1 MTLAQV
7 WAPFASPSAL
17 ERIHGNVGD
26 RDGSSRAHG
35 DHAQESRVKT
45 KGERDKEQQDES
57 RRRRDNNGFHA
68 V

>member
-1 MTLAQV
+1 M
-7 WAPFASPSAL
+7 SAI
-17 ERIHGNVGD
+17 EIDPH
-26 RDGSSRAHG
+26 AHMG

>member
-17 ERIHGNVGD
+17 ERIHGNVGNRD
-26 RDGSSRAHG
+26 RSSAHG
-35 DHAQESRVKT
+35 EHAQEGRVKT

-57 RRRRDNNGFHA
+57 RRRRDNNGFQA